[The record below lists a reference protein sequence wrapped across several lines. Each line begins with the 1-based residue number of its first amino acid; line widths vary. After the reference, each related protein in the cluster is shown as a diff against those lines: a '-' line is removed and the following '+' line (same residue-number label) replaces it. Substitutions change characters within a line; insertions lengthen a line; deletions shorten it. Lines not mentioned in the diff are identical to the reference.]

1 MRILVLS
8 TRVTSHR
15 AAAFR
20 AFGERL
26 GDVHFIGPGE
36 LPADLS
42 EQDAIVVDGP
52 QPARPLSA
60 LTALRAA
67 VERGA
72 ALVAIGSVPT
82 ERDGFW
88 ADLLGV
94 VAGPEPPAGE
104 YYARV
109 TSAHS
114 HISDRVTR
122 EFAVVD
128 GFVPLIPLADGKVIV
143 DVSVALTDL
152 AAVVETS
159 RGAGRVVACGL
170 GNSDEALRTP
180 ELGQLLAR
188 ALRPDLH
195 CCGRNIGVGIV
206 GYGPLGGM
214 GYTHSLGVTRTDGL
228 ELVAVVDPNLERRK
242 AAEADFPGVRTY
254 ASLGELVNDDDV
266 EVAFV
271 ATPPAHHA
279 ALTLALLRAGKHVAC
294 EKPLC
299 LTVAEAD
306 QLVAAAAAG
315 RRMLTVHQNRRWD
328 SDFVAVRR
336 AVTTG
341 LLGDVFNVETF
352 VGGFAH
358 PCRTWHS
365 DAAVSGGA
373 GYDWGSHHVD
383 WVLQLLH
390 GMPSVVQAHG
400 HKRVWHDV
408 TNHDQLRIRMT
419 WADGREAE
427 FFQSDIAAVRRPKFY
442 VQGTAGTLVG
452 RYRTVTLEH
461 IEPGRGY
468 VATEAHHAEAPAEL
482 LLARYESGYG
492 LSETRLP
499 PAAEQPFAFHR
510 NLADHLH
517 LGEPLA
523 VTAASVRRVI
533 AVLEAAQRS
542 STSGGAPIV
551 LGDVASCTLRRSP
564 PG

>member
-8 TRVTSHR
+8 PRLTERRR
-15 AAAFR
+15 AAFQALAR
-20 AFGERL
+20 ELGEP
-26 GDVHFIGPGE
+26 HFLAP
-36 LPADLS
+36 S
-42 EQDAIVVDGP
+42 EVTPDAAECDAIVVDGP
-52 QPARPLSA
+52 QPPLPIEFLA
-60 LTALRAA
+60 AMRGA

-72 ALVAIGSVPT
+72 ALVAVGCAPA

-94 VAGPEPPAGE
+94 VAGPEPPPGE

-109 TSAHS
+109 TEAHS
-114 HISDRVTR
+114 HLTARVMR

-128 GFVPLIPLADGKVIV
+128 GFTPLVPRAHGKVIV
-143 DVSVALTDL
+143 DVSVALRDF
-152 AAVVETS
+152 AAVVETA

-170 GNSDEALRTP
+170 GNTDKALGTP
-180 ELGQLLAR
+180 ELAQLLAR
-188 ALRPDLH
+188 ALRPDLS

-214 GYTHSLGVTRTDGL
+214 GYHHGLGVTRTDGL
-228 ELVAVVDPNLERRK
+228 ELVAVVDPDLERRK
-242 AAEADFPGVRTY
+242 AAETDFPGVRTH
-254 ASLGELVNDDDV
+254 ASVGELVQDDDV

-271 ATPPAHHA
+271 ATPPTHHA
-279 ALTLALLRAGKHVAC
+279 ALTLDLLRAGQHVVC

-306 QLVAAAAAG
+306 LIIGTARAG
-315 RRMLTVHQNRRWD
+315 DRVLTVHQNRRWD
-328 SDFVAVRR
+328 PDFVAVTR
-336 AVTTG
+336 AVGAG
-341 LLGDVFNVETF
+341 LLGEVFNVETF
-352 VGGFAH
+352 VGGYAH

-365 DAAVSGGA
+365 DTAVSGGA

-383 WVLQLLH
+383 WALQLLG
-390 GMPSVVQAHG
+390 GMPRLVQAHG

-408 TNHDQLRIRMT
+408 TNLDQIRIRMT
-419 WADGREAE
+419 WPDGREAE
-427 FFQSDIAAVRRPKFY
+427 FLQSDIAAVRRPKFY

-452 RYRTVTLEH
+452 SYRTITLEH

-492 LSETRLP
+492 ISETRLP
-499 PAAEQPFAFHR
+499 PAIDQPFAFHR

-523 VTAASVRRVI
+523 VTPTSVRRVI
-533 AVLEAAQRS
+533 AVLEGAQRS
-542 STSGGAPIV
+542 SLAGGVPVEIERDEA
-551 LGDVASCTLRRSP
+551 
-564 PG
+564 

>member
-1 MRILVLS
+1 MHILVLS
-8 TRVTSHR
+8 ARLTENRR
-15 AAAFR
+15 AAFR
-20 AFGERL
+20 ALTRELGEPRFAAS
-26 GDVHFIGPGE
+26 GGPPPDV
-36 LPADLS
+36 S
-42 EQDAIVVDGP
+42 ECDAIVVDGP
-52 QPARPLSA
+52 QPAQPRQLLA
-60 LTALRAA
+60 AIRAT

-72 ALVAIGSVPT
+72 ALVAIGGAPV

-88 ADLLGV
+88 ADLLGA
-94 VAGPEPPAGE
+94 VAGPEPPPGE

-109 TSAHS
+109 TEAHS

-128 GFVPLIPLADGKVIV
+128 GFVPLIPVRDGKVIV
-143 DVSVALTDL
+143 DVSVALRDL
-152 AAVVETS
+152 AAVVETP

-170 GNSDEALRTP
+170 GNTDQALRNP
-180 ELGQLLAR
+180 ELAQLLGR

-214 GYTHSLGVTRTDGL
+214 GYHHGLGVSETDGV
-228 ELVAVVDPNLERRK
+228 ELVAVVDPIVERRK
-242 AAEADFPGVRTY
+242 AAETDFPGVRTY
-254 ASLGELVNDDDV
+254 GSVSELVSDDDV
-266 EVAFV
+266 EVVFV
-271 ATPPAHHA
+271 ATPASHHA
-279 ALTLALLRAGKHVAC
+279 GLTLELLRAGKHVAC

-299 LTVAEAD
+299 LTVAEAVR
-306 QLVAAAAAG
+306 LIEAASAND
-315 RRMLTVHQNRRWD
+315 RVLTVYQNRRWD
-328 SDFVAVRR
+328 PDFVAVRR
-336 AVTTG
+336 AVETG
-341 LLGDVFNVETF
+341 LLGEIFNVETF
-352 VGGFAH
+352 VGGYEH

-365 DAAVSGGA
+365 DTEVSGGA

-383 WVLQLLH
+383 WALLLL
-390 GMPSVVQAHG
+390 GSAPRLVQAHG

-408 TNHDQLRIRMT
+408 TNVDQLRVRMT
-419 WADGREAE
+419 WPDGREAE

-452 RYRTVTLEH
+452 RYRTVSFEH

-468 VATEAHHAEAPAEL
+468 VLREAHHAEAPADL

-492 LSETRLP
+492 ISETRLP
-499 PAAEQPFAFHR
+499 AAPEQPFAFHR

-523 VTAASVRRVI
+523 VTPGSVRRVI

-542 STSGGAPIV
+542 SEAGGVP
-551 LGDVASCTLRRSP
+551 VAIE
-564 PG
+564 GEAM

>member
-8 TRVTSHR
+8 ARLTDSRR
-15 AAAFR
+15 AAFR
-20 AFGERL
+20 ALTHGL
-26 GDVHFIGPGE
+26 GDVRFVTPGE
-36 LPADLS
+36 PPSDLD
-42 EQDAIVVDGP
+42 EHDAIVVDGP
-52 QPARPLSA
+52 QPAQSLEA
-60 LTALRAA
+60 LAALRAA

-72 ALVAIGSVPT
+72 SLVAIGSAPT
-82 ERDGFW
+82 ERNGFW

-94 VAGPEPPAGE
+94 IAGPEPPLGE

-109 TSAHS
+109 TSVHS

-128 GFVPLIPLADGKVIV
+128 GFVPLIPLAGGKVIV
-143 DVSVALTDL
+143 DVSVALRDL
-152 AAVVETS
+152 AAVVETPL
-159 RGAGRVVACGL
+159 GAGRIVACGL
-170 GNSDEALRTP
+170 GNTDKALRTP
-180 ELGQLLAR
+180 DLVQLLGR

-214 GYTHSLGVTRTDGL
+214 GYYHGMGVSQTDGL
-228 ELVAVVDPNLERRK
+228 ELVAVVDPSVERRK
-242 AAEADFPGVRTY
+242 AAETDFPGVRAY
-254 ASLGELVNDDDV
+254 ASVSELASDDDV
-266 EVAFV
+266 EIAFV
-271 ATPPAHHA
+271 ATPPAHHV

-306 QLVAAAAAG
+306 QIMAAAAASE
-315 RRMLTVHQNRRWD
+315 RALTVHQNRRWD
-328 SDFVAVRR
+328 PDFVAVRR
-336 AVTTG
+336 TVSGG
-341 LLGDVFNVETF
+341 LLGDIFNVETF

-365 DAAVSGGA
+365 DTAVSGGA

-383 WVLQLLH
+383 WVLQLLD
-390 GMPSVVQAHG
+390 GLPRLVQAHG

-408 TNHDQLRIRMT
+408 TNHDQLRVRMT
-419 WADGREAE
+419 WSDGREAE

-452 RYRTVTLEH
+452 RYRTVTIEQ

-482 LLARYESGYG
+482 MLARYESGHG

-499 PAAEQPFAFHR
+499 VALEQPFAFHR

-523 VTAASVRRVI
+523 VTPASVRRVI

-542 STSGGAPIV
+542 SGRGGAP
-551 LGDVASCTLRRSP
+551 VAIDDTAS
-564 PG
+564 

>member
-8 TRVTSHR
+8 PRLTESRR
-15 AAAFR
+15 ATLR
-20 AFGERL
+20 ALTEGL
-26 GDVHFIGPGE
+26 GE
-36 LPADLS
+36 LQVLGAGELAPAVS
-42 EQDAIVVDGP
+42 EHDAIIVDGP
-52 QPARPLSA
+52 QPARPLAFLGAIRS
-60 LTALRAA
+60 A

-72 ALVAIGSVPT
+72 ALVAIGAAPA

-94 VAGPEPPAGE
+94 IAGPEPPPGE

-109 TSAHS
+109 TDAHS
-114 HISDRVTR
+114 HISARVPR

-128 GFVPLIPLADGKVIV
+128 GFVPLIPLADGQVIV
-143 DVSVALTDL
+143 DVSVALHDL

-170 GNSDEALRTP
+170 GNSDTALRTP
-180 ELGQLLAR
+180 EIVQLLAR

-214 GYTHSLGVTRTDGL
+214 GYHHGLGVTRTDGL
-228 ELVAVVDPNLERRK
+228 ELVAVVDPNVERRK
-242 AAEADFPGVRTY
+242 AAETDFPGVRAY
-254 ASLGELVNDDDV
+254 ASVSDLVNDDDV
-266 EVAFV
+266 EVALV
-271 ATPPAHHA
+271 ATPPAHHVT
-279 ALTLALLRAGKHVAC
+279 LTLALLRAGKHVAC

-306 QLVAAAAAG
+306 QIIGTATAS

-328 SDFVAVRR
+328 PDFVALRR
-336 AVTTG
+336 AVNAG
-341 LLGDVFNVETF
+341 LLGEIFNVETF
-352 VGGFAH
+352 VGGYAH

-365 DAAVSGGA
+365 DTAVSGGA

-383 WVLQLLH
+383 WVLQLL
-390 GMPSVVQAHG
+390 GGVPRLVQAHG

-408 TNHDQLRIRMT
+408 TNHDQIRVRMT
-419 WADGREAE
+419 WSDGREAE
-427 FFQSDIAAVRRPKFY
+427 FLQSDIAAVRRPKFY

-452 RYRTVTLEH
+452 TYRTITLEA

-468 VATEAHHAEAPAEL
+468 VATQAHHAEAPAEL
-482 LLARYESGYG
+482 VLARYESGYG
-492 LSETRLP
+492 ISETRLP
-499 PAAEQPFAFHR
+499 PALEQPYAFHR

-523 VTAASVRRVI
+523 VTPASVRQVI

-542 STSGGAPIV
+542 STRGGAA
-551 LGDVASCTLRRSP
+551 VALDADGS
-564 PG
+564 

>member
-1 MRILVLS
+1 MRVLVLS
-8 TRVTSHR
+8 SRLTETR
-15 AAAFR
+15 AAALR
-20 AFGERL
+20 VLTQSL
-26 GDVHFIGPGE
+26 GDLRFIGPGE
-36 LPADLS
+36 PLPDIS
-42 EQDAIVVDGP
+42 EHDAIVVDGP

-60 LTALRAA
+60 LAALRAA
-67 VERGA
+67 VERGG
-72 ALVAIGSVPT
+72 ALVAIGAAPT

-94 VAGPEPPAGE
+94 IAGPEPPAGE

-109 TSAHS
+109 TPVHS
-114 HISDRVTR
+114 HIADRVTR

-128 GFVPLIPLADGKVIV
+128 GFVPLVPLADGKVIV
-143 DVSVALTDL
+143 DVNVALRDL

-159 RGAGRVVACGL
+159 LGAGRVVVCGL
-170 GNSDEALRTP
+170 GNTDDALRTP
-180 ELGQLLAR
+180 DLVQLLAR

-195 CCGRNIGVGIV
+195 CCGRNIGVAIV

-214 GYTHSLGVTRTDGL
+214 GYHHGLGVTRTQGL

-242 AAEADFPGVRTY
+242 AAETDFPGVRAY
-254 ASLGELVNDDDV
+254 ASVSEIVSDDDV

-271 ATPPAHHA
+271 ATPPPQHVPL
-279 ALTLALLRAGKHVAC
+279 ALSLLRAGKHVAC

-299 LTVAEAD
+299 LTVAEVD
-306 QLVAAAAAG
+306 QIIAVAVQN
-315 RRMLTVHQNRRWD
+315 RRVLTVHQNRRWD
-328 SDFVAVRR
+328 ADFVAVRR
-336 AVTTG
+336 AVVTG

-383 WVLQLLH
+383 WVLQLLD
-390 GMPSVVQAHG
+390 GMPRVVQAHG

-408 TNHDQLRIRMT
+408 TNHDQLRVRMT
-419 WADGREAE
+419 WSDGREAE
-427 FFQSDIAAVRRPKFY
+427 FFQSDVAAVRRPKFY

-452 RYRTVTLEH
+452 RYRTVTLET

-499 PAAEQPFAFHR
+499 PALEQPFAFHR

-523 VTAASVRRVI
+523 VTAASVRQVI

-542 STSGGAPIV
+542 SGLGGAPVTIE
-551 LGDVASCTLRRSP
+551 GETS
-564 PG
+564 

>member
-8 TRVTSHR
+8 PRLTENRR
-15 AAAFR
+15 ATFR
-20 AFGERL
+20 ALAEGLGEL
-26 GDVHFIGPGE
+26 HFVGPGA
-36 LPADLS
+36 PAPEAGES
-42 EQDAIVVDGP
+42 DAIIVDGP
-52 QPARPLSA
+52 QPARPLAFLGAVRS
-60 LTALRAA
+60 A

-72 ALVAIGSVPT
+72 ALVAIGAAPA

-94 VAGPEPPAGE
+94 IAGPEPPPGE

-109 TSAHS
+109 TEAHS
-114 HISDRVTR
+114 HISARVPR

-143 DVSVALTDL
+143 DVSIALHDL
-152 AAVVETS
+152 AAVVES
-159 RGAGRVVACGL
+159 PRGAGRVVACGL
-170 GNSDEALRTP
+170 GNSDTALRTP
-180 ELGQLLAR
+180 EIAQLLAR

-214 GYTHSLGVTRTDGL
+214 GYHHGLGVTRTEGI
-228 ELVAVVDPNLERRK
+228 ELVAVVDPNVERRK
-242 AAEADFPGVRTY
+242 AAETDFPGVRAY
-254 ASLGELVNDDDV
+254 ASVSDLVSDEDV
-266 EVAFV
+266 EVALV
-271 ATPPAHHA
+271 ATPPAHHVT
-279 ALTLALLRAGKHVAC
+279 LTLALLRAGKHVAC

-306 QLVAAAAAG
+306 QIIATAAAS

-328 SDFVAVRR
+328 PDFVALRR
-336 AVTTG
+336 AVDAG
-341 LLGDVFNVETF
+341 LLGQIFNVETF
-352 VGGFAH
+352 VGGYAH

-365 DAAVSGGA
+365 DTAVSGGA

-383 WVLQLLH
+383 WVLQLLD
-390 GMPSVVQAHG
+390 GVPRLVQAHG

-408 TNHDQLRIRMT
+408 TNHDQIRVRMT
-419 WADGREAE
+419 WSDGREAE
-427 FFQSDIAAVRRPKFY
+427 FLQSDIAAVRRPKFY

-452 RYRTVTLEH
+452 TYRTITLES

-468 VATEAHHAEAPAEL
+468 VATQAHHAEAPADL
-482 LLARYESGYG
+482 VLARYESGYG
-492 LSETRLP
+492 ISETRLP
-499 PAAEQPFAFHR
+499 PALEQPYAFHR

-523 VTAASVRRVI
+523 VTPASVRRVI

-542 STSGGAPIV
+542 STRGGEAVV
-551 LGDVASCTLRRSP
+551 LDGDGS
-564 PG
+564 

>member
-8 TRVTSHR
+8 ARLTDAR
-15 AAAFR
+15 AATFR
-20 AFGERL
+20 TLTQSL
-26 GDVHFIGPGE
+26 GDVRFVRPGE
-36 LPADLS
+36 PLPDIA
-42 EQDAIVVDGP
+42 EHDAIVVDGL
-52 QPARPLSA
+52 QPARPLSTLA
-60 LTALRAA
+60 ALRAA

-72 ALVAIGSVPT
+72 SLVAIGGVPL

-94 VAGPEPPAGE
+94 IAGPEPPPGE

-143 DVSVALTDL
+143 DVSVALRDL
-152 AAVVETS
+152 AAVVETTL
-159 RGAGRVVACGL
+159 GAGRIVACGL
-170 GNSDEALRTP
+170 GNTDNALQTP
-180 ELGQLLAR
+180 DLGLLLGR

-214 GYTHSLGVTRTDGL
+214 GYHHGMGVTRTEGL
-228 ELVAVVDPNLERRK
+228 ELVAVVDPNVDRRK
-242 AAEADFPGVRTY
+242 AAETDFPGVRAY
-254 ASLGELVNDDDV
+254 ASMNELASDDDV
-266 EVAFV
+266 EVALV
-271 ATPPAHHA
+271 ATPPAHHV

-306 QLVAAAAAG
+306 QIVATAVASG
-315 RRMLTVHQNRRWD
+315 RMLTVHQNRRWD
-328 SDFVAVRR
+328 PDFVAVRR

-365 DAAVSGGA
+365 DTAVSGGA

-390 GMPSVVQAHG
+390 GMPHVVQAHG

-408 TNHDQLRIRMT
+408 TNHDQIRVRMT
-419 WADGREAE
+419 WPDGREAE

-442 VQGTAGTLVG
+442 VQGTTGTLVG

-461 IEPGRGY
+461 IEPGLGY

-499 PAAEQPFAFHR
+499 HAIEQPFAFHR

-523 VTAASVRRVI
+523 VTPASVRQVI
-533 AVLEAAQRS
+533 AVLEAARRS
-542 STSGGAPIV
+542 SDRGGVPVTIA
-551 LGDVASCTLRRSP
+551 DTAS
-564 PG
+564 